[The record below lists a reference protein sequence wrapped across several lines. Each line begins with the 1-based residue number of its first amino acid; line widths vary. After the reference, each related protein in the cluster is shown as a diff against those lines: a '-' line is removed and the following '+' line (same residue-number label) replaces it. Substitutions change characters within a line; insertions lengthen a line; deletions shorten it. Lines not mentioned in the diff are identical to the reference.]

1 MQNSTRNTIEIGR
14 LKTKTVY
21 QLVWLSSWLS
31 IFPFAF
37 VVGLLALAGTN
48 VIRYNDVTETGVRG
62 LLISI
67 ICGFAIIIFNTVFLG
82 SAVALGLRI
91 YSLFRPLKLLV
102 VPPIEIRTTEITEL
116 AAKTASA
123 SDTNG

>member
-1 MQNSTRNTIEIGR
+1 
-14 LKTKTVY
+14 
-21 QLVWLSSWLS
+21 
-31 IFPFAF
+31 
-37 VVGLLALAGTN
+37 LAGTN

-82 SAVALGLRI
+82 SAIALGLRI

-102 VPPIEIRTTEITEL
+102 VPPIEIRTTEISEF
-116 AAKTASA
+116 AAKTA
-123 SDTNG
+123 